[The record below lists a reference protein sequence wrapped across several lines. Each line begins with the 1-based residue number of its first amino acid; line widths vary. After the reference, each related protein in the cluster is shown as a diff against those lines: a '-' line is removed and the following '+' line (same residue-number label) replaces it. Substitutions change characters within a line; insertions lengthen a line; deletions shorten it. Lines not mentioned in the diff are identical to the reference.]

1 VTRILPILWDTLGV
15 AGLLSVAATV
25 AAAALILLGVSRP
38 RRFRAWFAATL
49 AAAAALGLA
58 AVASWQVR
66 TIEVDRSAEVQA
78 AEQAGARAAQE
89 KLRSRA
95 AAIRFAEDTTT
106 DQADVA
112 GVTVAEEEGAYERA
126 VAEELAKQAAYR
138 RGGPKTRSGRKPV
151 EAGPEPA
158 PGEESA
164 EAPAAAVRRLPEAQ
178 LVIADRYDRVNRA
191 FAWSLFALAAGLCG
205 CEYVRRFNTTTDTV
219 WPLPLAGTVIDGLT
233 AKEHAARLPAD
244 RLPEFLELAV
254 RKGETFIAFASGDP
268 LPAAA
273 ALDRFSLGPLGWRI
287 PKRPVSAAALVADP
301 GLLETVFETAWFGR
315 GCFVVTGAG
324 AGTVLERMVE
334 MLELRRRTRAAAGR
348 TLDLVWALAENPPPA
363 ADRLG
368 RLAPRLN
375 VRWILASPAAAADH

>member
-15 AGLLSVAATV
+15 AGLLSVAA
-25 AAAALILLGVSRP
+25 AAATAALILLGLSRP
-38 RRFRAWFAATL
+38 RRFRAWFAATV
-49 AAAAALGLA
+49 AAAAAVGLA

-78 AEQAGARAAQE
+78 AEEAGARAAQE

-138 RGGPKTRSGRKPV
+138 SGGPKTRSGRKPADV
-151 EAGPEPA
+151 GPEA
-158 PGEESA
+158 AAGEESA
-164 EAPAAAVRRLPEAQ
+164 EAPATVRRLPEAQ
-178 LVIADRYDRVNRA
+178 LVIADGFDRANRA
-191 FAWSLFALAAGLCG
+191 LAYSLFALAAGLCG
-205 CEYVRRFNTTTDTV
+205 SEYVRRFNTTTETV

-233 AKEHAARLPAD
+233 AKEHEARLPAD
-244 RLPEFLELAV
+244 RFPEFLKLAV
-254 RKGETFIAFASGDP
+254 RKGETFIAFAAADP
-268 LPAAA
+268 LPGSA
-273 ALDRFSLGPLGWRI
+273 ALDRLALGPLGWRL
-287 PKRPVSAAALVADP
+287 PKRTVSAASLVADS

-315 GCFVVTGAG
+315 GCFVVTGDASG
-324 AGTVLERMVE
+324 AVLERIVE
-334 MLELRRRTRAAAGR
+334 MLEVRRRTRAAAGR
-348 TLDLVWALAENPPPA
+348 ALDLVWALVENPPPG

-375 VRWILASPAAAADH
+375 VRWILASPAPAADR